1 MGGMIPTHVRATAGA
16 LPADVPRQ
24 CRSSTGSE
32 FFLLLHNH
40 IYFTCWAMN
49 VEHHPPRVR
58 SRSRS
63 RRRDTTLA
71 FPCPDCKTR
80 SFASEAGLYA
90 HRFLLL
96 REGKVLSI
104 VQDPDLRITGQGE
117 ADKSGLQVHILPKG
131 IHHAYWGR
139 IAQVS
144 IMAEDLNTS
153 KVDAFFQEVLPR
165 TGARIRRRG

>member
-1 MGGMIPTHVRATAGA
+1 M
-16 LPADVPRQ
+16 
-24 CRSSTGSE
+24 S
-32 FFLLLHNH
+32 
-40 IYFTCWAMN
+40 
-49 VEHHPPRVR
+49 
-58 SRSRS
+58 
-63 RRRDTTLA
+63 LA

-104 VQDPDLRITGQGE
+104 VQDPDLRIKGQGE